1 MKAIGIAAIRLG
13 CSGNP
18 VKQVGMPNCRVAAYL
33 NQALKRTRTTP
44 GAFGGVIF
52 KLIGGVVRAA

>member
-1 MKAIGIAAIRLG
+1 MKAIGFAAIRLG

-44 GAFGGVIF
+44 GAVGDAFF
-52 KLIGGVVRAA
+52 KIVGGVVRAA